1 MVRQHREEQQR
12 PCERQTVL
20 GFKNDSG
27 LMEDGKECE
36 DEMKCARPG
45 PADRAEPWVRAVAQ
59 AVITGYLLIYVQA
72 ERMSL

>member
-1 MVRQHREEQQR
+1 MVRQRREEEQR

-36 DEMKCARPG
+36 DEIKCARPG
-45 PADRAEPWVRAVAQ
+45 TYIADLCQSILREGAIHRIAGVF
-59 AVITGYLLIYVQA
+59 LFQA
-72 ERMSL
+72 EGFPA

>member
-1 MVRQHREEQQR
+1 LGSDGTQAGWSVNAERKNYGRAK
-12 PCERQTVL
+12 RQTVL

-45 PADRAEPWVRAVAQ
+45 
-59 AVITGYLLIYVQA
+59 T
-72 ERMSL
+72 